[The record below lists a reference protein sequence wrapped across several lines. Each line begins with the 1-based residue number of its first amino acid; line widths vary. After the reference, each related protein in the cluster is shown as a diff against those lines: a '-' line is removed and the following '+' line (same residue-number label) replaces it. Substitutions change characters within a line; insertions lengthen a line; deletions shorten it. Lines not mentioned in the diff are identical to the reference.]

1 MWKEEN
7 NLQTIRIKQDV
18 WKKLNELKY
27 KLGIKTQ
34 SDLIMVLMKN
44 MLTEDK

>member
-34 SDLIMVLMKN
+34 SDLIMFLMKN